1 MLSVDIT
8 ETAIRMD
15 GRFFSLEFLEKKGG
29 YSGPTAITAKVGCL
43 KDNILPSLWLYLIK
57 FYMRYLRYT

>member
-15 GRFFSLEFLEKKGG
+15 GRFFFRIFRKKGG
-29 YSGPTAITAKVGCL
+29 YSSLTAITAKVGCHEG
-43 KDNILPSLWLYLIK
+43 DILPSIWLYLIK